1 MPLGPAGRGWITAL
15 DFDFSAQA
23 NQTLSAGD
31 TQYTIGGLQF
41 FKSNS
46 ANEAAPMAVNAGSGL
61 TIQPVSNT
69 DYTSTVRTAPILW
82 LPFSQVPG
90 LANLEWSNG
99 IRVWHYIEAD
109 NGAANFD
116 NSIGGIDANDTG
128 TLAYVIQRGHGT
140 ASICMSTLNLINAGS
155 PNGFVAGNALTL
167 GAANN
172 VFMLEVPRLLGTQ
185 YNTYFGAFSAAA
197 GLPPAHAMSSY
208 VMDQSGATAS
218 AAFSA
223 PVPPKAIT
231 PQSLGVLCSAKRA
244 GSGTALSVTFG
255 RIRIDYKA

>member
-46 ANEAAPMAVNAGSGL
+46 AGEAAPMAVNAGSGL

-69 DYTSTVRTAPILW
+69 DYSSTVRTAPILW
-82 LPFSQVPG
+82 LPFSQIAS

-116 NSIGGIDANDTG
+116 NSLGGIDANDAG
-128 TLAYVIQRGHGT
+128 TLAWILNRGHGT
-140 ASICMSTLNLINAGS
+140 ASICMTGENLINAGT
-155 PNGFVAGNALTL
+155 PNGFVPGNALTL

-172 VFMLEVPRLLGTQ
+172 VFMMEVPRLLGTQ
-185 YNTYFGAFSAAA
+185 FNTYFGAFSAAA

-208 VMDQSGATAS
+208 VMNQSGATAS

-223 PVPPKAIT
+223 PVPPKSIT
-231 PQSLGVLCSAKRA
+231 PQSLGVFCSAKRA
-244 GSGTALSVTFG
+244 GSATAYSVTFG
-255 RIRIDYKA
+255 RIRVDYKA